1 MTSNNILK
9 IISIIYLA
17 SLFLKFIKFY
27 HILLPLLNCS
37 IAFKKNASRAFQ
49 STKPTLYVV
58 SHDYQFLDIL
68 AILNMLEYSNQKHA
82 IVFANYWWNK
92 LIAYF
97 MDSSKLKPIY
107 VEDGTTK
114 KMINN
119 LKNNRNVIIFLYR
132 NINSSGIYW
141 VAKELNCNIVLI
153 KIKSNKKIIST
164 NKDKINL
171 SYALDR
177 TINHQLSVDY
187 QDFIY
192 DKYLMTNKEKFMREL
207 ENELYI

>member
-1 MTSNNILK
+1 MNKILK
-9 IISIIYLA
+9 IIENIFLLV
-17 SLFLKFIKFY
+17 LFLKFIKFY
-27 HILLPLLNCS
+27 LLLLPLLNCS
-37 IAFKKNASRAFQ
+37 ITFKKDVSNSFQ

-68 AILNMLEYSNQKHA
+68 TILNMLEYTNKKHS
-82 IVFANYWWNK
+82 IVFANKWWNK

-97 MDSSKLKPIY
+97 MDSSKLESIY
-107 VEDGTTK
+107 VEKDTTK

-119 LKNNRNVIIFLYR
+119 LKNNRNIIIFLYR
-132 NINSSGIYW
+132 NLNSSGIYW

-153 KIKSNKKIIST
+153 KIKSNKKITST
-164 NKDKINL
+164 IDDEINL

-192 DKYLMTNKEKFMREL
+192 DKHLMLNKEKFMNKL
-207 ENELYI
+207 ENQLYI

>member
-9 IISIIYLA
+9 IISIIYLV

-37 IAFKKNASRAFQ
+37 ITFKKNVSNTFQ
-49 STKPTLYVV
+49 STNPTLYVV

-68 AILNMLEYSNQKHA
+68 AILNMLEYSNKKHA
-82 IVFANYWWNK
+82 IVFANKWWNK
-92 LIAYF
+92 TIECF
-97 MDSSKLKPIY
+97 MDTSKLKPIY
-107 VEDGTTK
+107 VERGTTK

-141 VAKELNCNIVLI
+141 IAKKLKCTIVLI
-153 KIKSNKKIIST
+153 KIKSNRKLTSSNNDEIT
-164 NKDKINL
+164 L
-171 SYALDR
+171 SYILER
-177 TINHQLSVDY
+177 TINHNLTIDY
-187 QDFIY
+187 QNFNYNQNLLSNNKIF
-192 DKYLMTNKEKFMREL
+192 MTKLEK
-207 ENELYI
+207 ELYI